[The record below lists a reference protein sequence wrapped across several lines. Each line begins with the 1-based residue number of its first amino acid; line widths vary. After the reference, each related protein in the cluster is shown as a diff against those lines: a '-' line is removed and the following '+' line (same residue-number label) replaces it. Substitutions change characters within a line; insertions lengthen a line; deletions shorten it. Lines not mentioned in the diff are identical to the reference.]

1 MESIEDHEDIKHD
14 VHSSAVA
21 VSAVTGDLLWAGK
34 METYGSESSE

>member
-21 VSAVTGDLLWAGK
+21 VSAVTGDLL
-34 METYGSESSE
+34 